1 MTNRKLKIYQLESNA
16 VCAPYRLI
24 YPGEALNRLTD
35 VEVTLLRDIGQSEYD
50 EVLREADLFVIQRME
65 LVPDLADLIEEL
77 NRKGIIVVYD
87 IDDDLL
93 HLDPASRQASLNPGN
108 YAARV
113 ESCIRACQCV
123 QCATEALATSLAR
136 IHPEVAVLENQLD
149 RVPPLAEKPA
159 QRQATIVGY
168 AAGSDHGHDWPPVRD
183 AYNRTLAELA
193 RRGAEIET
201 WVIGDPVIF
210 DSIEFP
216 RKRLLPLLPR
226 DEYMKFL
233 AAIDISIMPLK
244 DSMFNRC
251 KSDIKYLESA
261 AMGTP
266 VLGNDLAYG
275 RTIRDGD
282 TGLVFR
288 SEEDFASQLTR
299 LVGEPSL
306 RRRIADAAHRYV
318 KSNRL
323 IDQHAARWA
332 SVYKGWHARREELLR
347 RTAAKVRSF

>member
-1 MTNRKLKIYQLESNA
+1 MTQRKLKVYQLESNA

-24 YPGEALNRLTD
+24 YPGNALTRLTD
-35 VEVTLLRDIGQSEYD
+35 IQVTLLRDVGQREYD

-77 NRKGIIVVYD
+77 NRRGIIVVYD
-87 IDDDLL
+87 IDDDLP
-93 HLDPASRQASLNPGN
+93 HLDPASRQATLNPGN
-108 YAARV
+108 YAPRI

-123 QCATEALATSLAR
+123 QCATEELAGSLAG

-149 RVPPLAEKPA
+149 HVPPLVENPV
-159 QRQATIVGY
+159 QRQVTVVGY
-168 AAGSDHGHDWPPVRD
+168 AAGSDHGHDWPLVRD
-183 AYNRTLAELA
+183 AYNRALAELA
-193 RRGAEIET
+193 RRGREIET
-201 WVIGDPVIF
+201 WIVGDQGIF
-210 DSIEFP
+210 DSVASA

-233 AAIDISIMPLK
+233 GAIDISIMPLK
-244 DSMFNRC
+244 ESAFNRS

-266 VLGNDLAYG
+266 VLGSDLVYG
-275 RTIRDGD
+275 RTISDGE

-288 SEEDFASQLTR
+288 SAEEFASQLTR
-299 LVGEPSL
+299 LVGDRPFQ
-306 RRRIADAAHRYV
+306 RRIADAAYRYV

-332 SVYKGWHARREELLR
+332 SVYKGWHARRAELLR
-347 RTAAKVRSF
+347 RTAAKAWSF